1 MLRFEQKPTAV
12 SVVLKVY
19 MHCEACAQVIKKK
32 ILKMKGTVLLPPA
45 GVAFSLFTKS
55 FVFDGWHSIF

>member
-12 SVVLKVY
+12 SVVLKVH

-32 ILKMKGTVLLPPA
+32 ILKMKGTVSLPP

-55 FVFDGWHSIF
+55 FVFDGWYSIF